1 MNKQIDADHESGAFA
16 ELRAALELFGKPP
29 FELNPEQLQRVRG
42 QAQREQAIE
51 RSILASPEAVGVIV
65 SEQEVDRAVAEI
77 RSRYPNVDAFQHAM
91 EANSLDESLLRAA
104 LRRQCRVDAVLER
117 VLAASHGMDI
127 GDTEIAIYYHSHFAS
142 FQQPERRETFHIL
155 ISINEDFPENSRIR
169 ARERIETIAERLKQ
183 KPKLFEELAQRH
195 SECPTAMR
203 GGLIGQVRKGQL
215 FPSLDAALFTLKA
228 GQLSEVLESEVG
240 FHLLYCKHIQAPMT
254 ISLKKATPHI
264 RTILQERA
272 RENLRRA
279 WITRLNPLQAA

>member
-1 MNKQIDADHESGAFA
+1 MDIDSDHNADAFA
-16 ELRAALELFGKPP
+16 ELRAALELYGKPP
-29 FELNPEQLQRVRG
+29 FELTPAQSERVRG
-42 QAQREQAIE
+42 QAQRERAIE
-51 RSILASPEAVGVIV
+51 SNILASPEAVGVIV

-77 RSRYPNVDAFQHAM
+77 RGRYPDVEAFQHAL
-91 EANSLDESLLRAA
+91 EANSLDETTLRDA

-127 GDTEIAIYYHSHFAS
+127 GDTEIAIYYHSHFAN
-142 FQQPERRETFHIL
+142 FQQPERRETYHIL
-155 ISINEDFPENSRIR
+155 ISINEEFPENSRVR
-169 ARERIETIAERLKQ
+169 ARERIEAIGERLKQ

-215 FPSLDAALFTLKA
+215 FPTLDSALFTMMA

-240 FHLLYCKHIQAPMT
+240 FHLLYCKSIQPPMT

-264 RTILQERA
+264 RKILHERA

-279 WITRLNPLQAA
+279 WIMRLNPLQAA